1 MRVIVFDSPE
11 TAAASLAQE
20 VLEALDRK
28 PNLVLGLATGST
40 PLRVYSHLVRA
51 HRERGVDF
59 SEVRTFNLD
68 EYLDLP
74 ATHPQSY
81 RHFMQQHLFDGVN
94 IRRHNIRFPPSD
106 GCDLNR
112 RCAEYEERILAA
124 GGIDIQIL
132 GIGSNGHIGFNEPT
146 SSLSSRTRIKS
157 LTDRTLRDNSRF
169 YGPDERPP
177 EMAATMGIGTIL
189 GAKRIFLDAFGSSKA
204 QAVLAAVEGPIS
216 SYWPAS
222 VLQMH
227 PDVTFF
233 LDRDSAA
240 SLSQLSYY
248 ERVVRNDRSMADRER
263 GRPRE
268 PDPDS

>member
-11 TAAASLAQE
+11 TAAESLAHE
-20 VLEALDRK
+20 VLEALEIK

-40 PLRVYSHLVRA
+40 PLRVYSHLIRA
-51 HRERGVDF
+51 HRERSVDF

-81 RHFMQQHLFDGVN
+81 RYFMQKRLFDGVN
-94 IRRHNIRFPPSD
+94 IRQHNIRFPPSE
-106 GCDLNR
+106 GSDLTR
-112 RCAEYEERILAA
+112 RCREYEDLIQAA

-146 SSLSSRTRIKS
+146 SSLSSRTRIKT

-169 YGPDERPP
+169 YGPDEHPP

-189 GAKRIFLDAFGSSKA
+189 DADKILLHAFGSSKA
-204 QAVLAAVEGPIS
+204 QAVLSAVEGPIS

-222 VLQMH
+222 VLQLH
-227 PDVTFF
+227 ADVTFF
-233 LDRDSAA
+233 LDGESAA

-248 ERVVRNDRSMADRER
+248 ERVVRNDRRMASREQ
-263 GRPRE
+263 GRPRNPE
-268 PDPDS
+268 PE